1 MNCNKTSVFGLGIK
15 KTAYR
20 LMYTNNLAFVLTIFG
35 HNYSN
40 TVTYK

>member
-20 LMYTNNLAFVLTIFG
+20 LMYTNNLAFVNY
-35 HNYSN
+35 NYSN